1 MKHKRKKLK
10 QKKES
15 RRLGKTVKLVFQLGL
30 LFILI
35 SIVAAMAYFYHKYG
49 KTILA
54 LQEDAKVIV
63 SGSSPSSFQ
72 ATKTSLVYDADGEVI
87 STLRAEKDVYY
98 IEYKDI
104 PSNVIQVML
113 VTEDRKF
120 LEHDGVD
127 YFANIRAAIALIKNK
142 GVITQGAST
151 ITQQL
156 ARNVFLSHQV
166 SYERKIEEIFIAQ
179 ELEKRYNKYQIM
191 EYYLNNIY
199 FANGYYG
206 IQSAANGY
214 FGKSVTQLTLSQIA
228 FLCAIPNNPTIY
240 NPHTK
245 MDNTLKRRNRILQQM
260 LEEEKISD
268 LDYQEAKRERI
279 ELQQNKLEKY
289 NYVETY
295 VKHSAIKALMN
306 HKGFQ
311 FRNIFENEEEKQ
323 SYEDAYYDLYYSCQK
338 DLFVSGYRIYTSIN
352 MKKQEQLQEAV
363 DQALEKFDEVNVE
376 GIYQLQG
383 AAVSIDNDNGKVVA
397 IVGGRSQD
405 LKGYTINRGYQSYR
419 QPGSAIKPLIV
430 YTPAF
435 EREYTPDTIVYD
447 ERFEGGPRNSGGNY
461 SGEMKFQKAIELSRN
476 TIAWKLFEEL
486 TPSVGLNYLLRMNFA
501 KISERDY
508 YPAAS
513 LGGFTIGV
521 SPLEMAAAYSA
532 IENDGVFR
540 EPTCIVKIMDAKGN
554 VIIEDT
560 EITKVIYQSNA
571 ARIMTEALTG
581 VLLNGTAKG
590 RGLKYTESAG
600 KTGTTDDRKDGWF
613 VGYTPYYTTSVW
625 VGYDIPRRVEG
636 LSGSSFPLTIW
647 NNYMTQIHSSTM
659 KNTFATFDWRS
670 LQEQSLETDEVDTI
684 LETDED
690 DTTLEIEDEN
700 NGEADE
706 DKDEEISGVQ
716 EELNKVDK
724 TKKKNKD
731 NQKSINVKPS
741 PEDIISETNDNDDY
755 EEDEFDEFGEEDND
769 DYNTEEEDYEIDYEE
784 D

>member
-1 MKHKRKKLK
+1 MMHNRKKVK
-10 QKKES
+10 QKKV
-15 RRLGKTVKLVFQLGL
+15 RKRLGKTLKLVFQLVF

-35 SIVAAMAYFYHKYG
+35 LIVAAMAYFYHKYG

-54 LQEDAKVIV
+54 LQADAKIIV
-63 SGSSPSSFQ
+63 RGSSPSSFQ

-87 STLRAEKDVYY
+87 AKLRAEKDVYY

-104 PSNVIQVML
+104 PSDVIQVML

-214 FGKSVTQLTLSQIA
+214 FGKSVTQLSLSQIA

-245 MDNTLKRRNRILQQM
+245 MENTLKRRDRILQQ
-260 LEEEKISD
+260 LLDEEKISD
-268 LDYQEAKRERI
+268 LDFQEAKRERI
-279 ELQQNKLEKY
+279 ELQQTKLQKY

-295 VKHSAIKALMN
+295 VKHSAIMALMH

-311 FRNIFENEEEKQ
+311 FRNTFESEEDKQ
-323 SYEDAYYDLYYSCQK
+323 SYEDVYYDLYYSCQK
-338 DLFVSGYRIYTSIN
+338 DLFVSGYRIYTSID
-352 MKKQEQLQEAV
+352 MKKQELLQEAV
-363 DQALEKFDEVNVE
+363 DQALEKFEEVNDE

-435 EREYTPDTIVYD
+435 ERDYIPDSIVYD

-461 SGEMKFQKAIELSRN
+461 SGRMKLQRAIETSKN
-476 TIAWKLFEEL
+476 TIAWSLFEEL
-486 TPSVGLNYLLRMNFA
+486 TPTVGLTYLLRMNFA

-521 SPLEMAAAYSA
+521 SPLEMAAAYST

-560 EITKVIYQSNA
+560 EITKEIYQSNA

-600 KTGTTDDRKDGWF
+600 KTGTTDNRKDGWF

-636 LSGSSFPLTIW
+636 LSGSSYPLTIW
-647 NNYMTQIHSSTM
+647 HNYMSQIHSSTM

-670 LQEQSLETDEVDTI
+670 LQEQLI
-684 LETDED
+684 ETDED
-690 DTTLEIEDEN
+690 DTPLEAEDDT
-700 NGEADE
+700 NGES
-706 DKDEEISGVQ
+706 DKDKIEEINEIQ
-716 EELNKVDK
+716 ENLNTKI
-724 TKKKNKD
+724 KKKDKD
-731 NQKSINVKPS
+731 TEKNRNIKPS
-741 PEDIISETNDNDDY
+741 PEDVSSETNDQDEY
-755 EEDEFDEFGEEDND
+755 EEEEAFDDFDEEDID
-769 DYNTEEEDYEIDYEE
+769 DYNTEEEDYEGDYEE
-784 D
+784 DYEVDYEDN